1 MVTRGGDKRTSSD
14 VIVVAGLSGAGRSE
28 AAADLE
34 DLGWFVVDN
43 LPVTLIEKFV
53 ELGSADRTPTKR
65 LALVVRTGSAQDS
78 LLDTIEA
85 LRSRGHRVR
94 ILFLEASSA
103 ELLKRYGASR
113 RRHPAGVEQQS
124 IAEAIEFE
132 RELLDPVK
140 SRADLV
146 IDTSDLNVHQ
156 LRAKL
161 ADLFGTEMPD
171 SVLQTTIESFGFKH
185 GLPLDVDTV
194 IDCRFLPNPHWIE
207 ELREQTGLDGP
218 VRDYVLGQGVTKEFL
233 ERLDALLDLL
243 LPAYAEEGKSYL
255 TIAFGC
261 TGGRHRSVAIAE
273 EVAERLRTK
282 GVSLRVQHRDLDR
295 AV

>member
-1 MVTRGGDKRTSSD
+1 VTRRAEKPTSSD

-65 LALVVRTGSAQDS
+65 LALVVRAGSAHDR
-78 LLDTIEA
+78 LLDTIDS
-85 LRSRGHRVR
+85 LRARGHRVR

-103 ELLKRYGASR
+103 ELMKRYGTSR
-113 RRHPAGVEQQS
+113 RRHPAAAEQQS

-146 IDTSDLNVHQ
+146 IDTTDLNVHQ
-156 LRAKL
+156 LRTKL
-161 ADLFGTEMPD
+161 ADLFGSEIAEAA
-171 SVLQTTIESFGFKH
+171 LQTTVESFGFKH
-185 GLPLDVDTV
+185 GLPLDVDMV

-207 ELREQTGLDGP
+207 TLREQSGLDGP
-218 VRDYVLGQGVTKEFL
+218 VRDYVLGQEATKQFL
-233 ERLDALLDLL
+233 ERLESLLDLL
-243 LPAYAEEGKSYL
+243 LPAYAAEGKSYL

-261 TGGRHRSVAIAE
+261 TGGRHRSVTIAE
-273 EVAERLRTK
+273 EVADRLRHK
-282 GVSLRVQHRDLDR
+282 GVSLRVQHRDLER
-295 AV
+295 AG

>member
-1 MVTRGGDKRTSSD
+1 VAERADKPTSSD

-53 ELGSADRTPTKR
+53 DLGSTDRTPTKR
-65 LALVVRTGSAQDS
+65 LALVVRTGSAQDH
-78 LLDTIEA
+78 LLDTIDG
-85 LRSRGHRVR
+85 LRERGHRVR

-103 ELLKRYGASR
+103 ELLKRYGTSR

-156 LRAKL
+156 LRAEL
-161 ADLFGTEMPD
+161 TELFGTEM
-171 SVLQTTIESFGFKH
+171 SEVSLQTTIESFGFKH
-185 GLPLDVDTV
+185 GLPLDVDMV

-207 ELREQTGLDGP
+207 ALREQSGLDDA
-218 VRDYVLGQGVTKEFL
+218 VRDYVLGQEATKEFL
-233 ERLDALLDLL
+233 ERLESLLDLL
-243 LPAYAEEGKSYL
+243 LPAYAAEGKSYL

-273 EVAERLRTK
+273 EVAERLRAK
-282 GVSLRVQHRDLDR
+282 GASLRVVHRDLDR
-295 AV
+295 PG

>member
-1 MVTRGGDKRTSSD
+1 VTRLADKPSSSD

-65 LALVVRTGSAQDS
+65 LALVVRAGSAHDR
-78 LLDTIEA
+78 LLDTIDG
-85 LRSRGHRVR
+85 LRERGHRVR
-94 ILFLEASSA
+94 ILFLEASSG
-103 ELLKRYGASR
+103 ELLKRYGTSR
-113 RRHPAGVEQQS
+113 RRHPAAAEQQS

-140 SRADLV
+140 ARADLV
-146 IDTSDLNVHQ
+146 IDTTDLNVHQ
-156 LRAKL
+156 LRTKL
-161 ADLFGTEMPD
+161 ADLFGSEVAEA
-171 SVLQTTIESFGFKH
+171 VLQTTIESFGFKH
-185 GLPLDVDTV
+185 GLPLDVDMV

-207 ELREQTGLDGP
+207 TLREKTGLDQP
-218 VRDYVLGQGVTKEFL
+218 VRDYVLGQEATKQFL
-233 ERLDALLDLL
+233 ERLESLLDLL
-243 LPAYAEEGKSYL
+243 MPAYAAEGKSYL

-261 TGGRHRSVAIAE
+261 TGGRHRSVTIAE
-273 EVAERLRTK
+273 EVADRLRAK
-282 GVSLRVQHRDLDR
+282 GVNLRVQHRDLER
-295 AV
+295 AG